1 MKTDTLFY
9 RLFLRKPKLALE
21 LLGLDYAGDSYSFCS
36 EEIKQT
42 AFRIDGLFKPL
53 SDDPEQPIIFVE
65 VQYQVDNDFYG
76 RLFSE
81 LTLYLYLKKP
91 ERDWLILL
99 IYPSRSIEKKAS
111 IEFLPFLNLP
121 QVHRIYLEDYQDRT
135 DLSPALEF
143 IRLIVSDKQQTI
155 SRAKDLAE
163 RLDKVD
169 VEGLD
174 LIETILVY
182 KLPHLSREE
191 IKQMLSVYEVKL
203 QDTRFYQEVSAE
215 AAQEEC
221 IKLVSRLLRRKFG
234 VQPELETILQSFPTY
249 PLEKLEDLA
258 DALLDFN
265 AMSDLET
272 WLADCQLY
280 QRPI

>member
-21 LLGLDYAGDSYSFCS
+21 LLGLDYTGDSYCFSS

-42 AFRIDGLFKPL
+42 AFRIDGLFKPV

-135 DLSPALEF
+135 NLSPALEF

-163 RLDKVD
+163 RLDKAD
-169 VEGLD
+169 EDGLD
-174 LIETILVY
+174 LIVY
-182 KLPHLSREE
+182 YHYFFKNHALFTYYFSLYSPS
-191 IKQMLSVYEVKL
+191 
-203 QDTRFYQEVSAE
+203 
-215 AAQEEC
+215 
-221 IKLVSRLLRRKFG
+221 KFC
-234 VQPELETILQSFPTY
+234 LCKTCY
-249 PLEKLEDLA
+249 
-258 DALLDFN
+258 
-265 AMSDLET
+265 
-272 WLADCQLY
+272 
-280 QRPI
+280 

>member
-21 LLGLDYAGDSYSFCS
+21 LLGLDYAGDSYCFSS

-42 AFRIDGLFKPL
+42 AFRIDGLFKPV

-135 DLSPALEF
+135 DLSPSLEF

-174 LIETILVY
+174 LIETILIY
-182 KLPHLSREE
+182 KLPHLNREE

-215 AAQEEC
+215 GAQEEC
-221 IKLVSRLLRRKFG
+221 IKLLSRLLRRKFG

-265 AMSDLET
+265 AMTDLET
-272 WLADCQLY
+272 WLADHT
-280 QRPI
+280 